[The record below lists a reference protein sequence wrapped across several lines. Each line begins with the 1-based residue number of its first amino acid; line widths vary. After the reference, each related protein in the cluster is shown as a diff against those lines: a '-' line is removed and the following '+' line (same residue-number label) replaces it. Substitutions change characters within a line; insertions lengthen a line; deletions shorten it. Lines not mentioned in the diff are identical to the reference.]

1 MGSVGLSPLASR
13 YGTDSCQSWFWKT
26 HTRVSNQSS
35 NGVVGFG
42 GGNILI
48 NNRSA
53 VVEHVMSQ
61 TAQNKRGVAFA
72 YCDSRDEDKSKVK
85 NILASL
91 VQQLCRQ
98 QDNPDTID
106 DIFSKFMPHA
116 SGSPAWN
123 QLAEILFSIAKSF
136 DESYLLV
143 DALDECSN
151 CGTLASFL
159 EQLGTGPTNSL
170 KLYITSRAENRQN
183 KLRLGR
189 FPSIPLL
196 PEFIRDDMK
205 IFISSEIT
213 ALTTGGRISFN
224 DDRLKDEIETSL
236 YQKADG
242 M

>member
-1 MGSVGLSPLASR
+1 MPLFSTELELTDRAIVEKDALRLTGWVRWNLGRHTKTLQILDSPPRAPGFCRDKSSKPGRGHQPRLSYGAMGSVGLSPLTSR
-13 YGTDSCQSWFWKT
+13 HGTDSYQSWFWKN
-26 HTRVSNQSS
+26 HTRVSYQSS
-35 NGVVGFG
+35 NGVVGFD

-72 YCDSRDEDKSKVK
+72 YCDSRDEDKSKAK

-106 DIFSKFMPHA
+106 DIFSKSMSHA

-123 QLAEILFSIAKSF
+123 QLAEILLNIGKSF

-143 DALDECSN
+143 DALEV
-151 CGTLASFL
+151 L
-159 EQLGTGPTNSL
+159 
-170 KLYITSRAENRQN
+170 
-183 KLRLGR
+183 
-189 FPSIPLL
+189 
-196 PEFIRDDMK
+196 
-205 IFISSEIT
+205 
-213 ALTTGGRISFN
+213 
-224 DDRLKDEIETSL
+224 
-236 YQKADG
+236 
-242 M
+242 